1 MCYYVAGSDV
11 GTAAGGVQVSPDV
24 RGKQIRADF
33 EAGSDGDLNGRAL
46 RAYGG
51 GSLFLPIGQSKVLS

>member
-33 EAGSDGDLNGRAL
+33 EAGSDGDPNGRAL
-46 RAYGG
+46 RTYEGG
-51 GSLFLPIGQSKVLS
+51 LLFLSTEQSKVLS